1 MLLFDVVLLL
11 AVACSALVLGKLL
24 RVPPMTATLLA
35 GVLAGPGGLGLVRQS
50 HGIEQL
56 AELGV
61 SLLLFGVGTEVS
73 FERLRAGITR
83 KVGAGA
89 IQVALS
95 VAVGAGLFATLGVP
109 APTAIVVGF
118 LVSLSST
125 ALVFKLFD
133 DCDELDSPH
142 GRAAAGVLL
151 FQDLAL
157 IPMMLLLPTL
167 AGPREHAAAAAMT
180 ALAHAGV
187 ALAVLLVFA
196 RTVLPRVIEA
206 AARSGVHELFAPL
219 ALLVAFGASLSA
231 QAFGL
236 SLPLGAFLAGLA
248 LSGTPYAHRIFA
260 ELLPLRD
267 AFVALFFTS
276 VGMLC
281 VPWQAFA
288 EPAALLAMIAAVA
301 AKSLV
306 CAAVIWALWK
316 SPAVA
321 IVGGA
326 ALGQIGEFSFVLAR
340 EAAGR
345 GLLPATLEQAFLTT
359 AVASMAAT
367 PLVVTFARWLSE
379 RRRDLTTKATSAA
392 ATKVDVVV
400 AGCGATGRA
409 VANVLRATSIP
420 FLVIEL
426 DPVRARTMAHQG
438 LPVRNG
444 DATRRALLE
453 EAGAAS
459 CRAFV
464 VAVSD
469 PAATRRIVSLARRL
483 SPHAPILVRAHRV
496 SEIPALQAIGATE
509 VIPAEFEASI
519 EMFVRLLTR
528 LGIPRHV
535 ARVQE
540 GIIRLGNYQALRGA
554 ISASSLSPEIE
565 RLIRGGIIEQAE
577 VLEGSRACGRTL
589 GELQLRSR
597 TGAAVLTIVRGE
609 TPIAN
614 PGPDARLEAG
624 DLLVLYGPHT
634 AIAGALDM
642 VEPGDSHQADA
653 SEQV

>member
-11 AVACSALVLGKLL
+11 AVACAALVVGKLL

-50 HGIEQL
+50 QGIEQL

-73 FERLRAGITR
+73 LDRLRAGLARTA
-83 KVGAGA
+83 GAGA
-89 IQVALS
+89 AQILLSVGLGGGLFVAL
-95 VAVGAGLFATLGVP
+95 GTP
-109 APTAIVVGF
+109 APTAVAVGF

-125 ALVFKLFD
+125 ALVFKLLAD
-133 DCDELDSPH
+133 SDELDCPH
-142 GRAAAGVLL
+142 GRAAAGILL

-157 IPMMLLLPTL
+157 IPMMLLLPAL
-167 AGPREHAAAAAMT
+167 AGPPQNALAAVAT
-180 ALAHAGV
+180 ALAHAGL
-187 ALAVLLVFA
+187 ALAVILVFA
-196 RTVLPRVIEA
+196 RMLLPRAIELA
-206 AARSGVHELFAPL
+206 TRSGVHELFAPL
-219 ALLVAFGASLSA
+219 ALLVAFGTSLSA
-231 QAFGL
+231 QALGL
-236 SLPLGAFLAGLA
+236 SLPLGAFIAGLA
-248 LSGTPYAHRIFA
+248 LSGTPHAHRIFA

-267 AFVALFFTS
+267 TFVALFFTS

-281 VPWQAFA
+281 IPSQAFA
-288 EPAALLAMIAAVA
+288 EPAGLLAMIAAVV
-301 AKSLV
+301 AKSVV
-306 CAAVIWALWK
+306 CAVVIGALWR

-340 EAAGR
+340 EAAAR
-345 GLLPATLEQAFLTT
+345 GMLPATLEQAFLTT
-359 AVASMAAT
+359 AVASMAVT
-367 PLVVTFARWLSE
+367 PLLV
-379 RRRDLTTKATSAA
+379 AA
-392 ATKVDVVV
+392 ARRLSARDGQVATHTAKVGAKSIDVVV
-400 AGCGATGRA
+400 AGCGATGHA

-420 FLVIEL
+420 FLVVEL
-426 DPVRARTMAHQG
+426 DPVRARTMARQG

-453 EAGAAS
+453 AAGAAS

-469 PAATRRIVSLARRL
+469 PAATRRIVSLARRINH
-483 SPHAPILVRAHRV
+483 HAPILVRAHRV
-496 SEIPALQAIGATE
+496 SEIPTLQAIGATE

-519 EMFVRLLTR
+519 ELFVRLLTR

-577 VLEGSRACGRTL
+577 VFEGSSACGRTL
-589 GELQLRSR
+589 GDLQLRSR

-614 PGPDARLEAG
+614 PGSHERLEAG
-624 DLLVLYGPHT
+624 DLLVLYGPHA
-634 AIAGALDM
+634 AIAGALDL
-642 VEPGDSHQADA
+642 VEPGDPQTADCEGRA
-653 SEQV
+653 